1 MYDTSLLDEDTR
13 NSFWS
18 RVRRFAV
25 PPTMVDAATARR
37 ALGDWGGACAA
48 AGCDPEF
55 ELRAVTRTYGSEL
68 TGLLRADLRCLT
80 PDLLR
85 WHLPRI
91 APDGVLRPGLTLT
104 LARYPR
110 DGGGAPLHLVAR
122 TAPGHASAG
131 QRIVLALWDADA
143 RPTAG
148 RPRPRP
154 DPRFRL
160 DLHRHLWDARR
171 APELADRTAG
181 LTGSHFADAAWEFE
195 AALVRSADG
204 LPDDAP
210 VVVRL
215 AHRRHLLLGGPSTAP
230 AAAGRGARGARGPA
244 VLPDAATW
252 TPPDLLLLRAG
263 LIGPDALHPLVAAAL
278 APDHRPAVSPHRP
291 EREGGEGP
299 LTVECRGVPHRI
311 AVVDGVLVPLDH
323 APEQLRREEALA
335 ELGGPPLPCLRA
347 IDRAHRQPEDLDA
360 IQQRLLHGDRTGAL
374 AAVHRLI
381 GPEAVLRHGPLAE
394 ALDGDLQRRLDHSLH
409 AAGLEPARSRYD
421 TAPVPA
427 TGDPRPHGR
436 PHRLAPRHSG
446 PRRSW

>member
-1 MYDTSLLDEDTR
+1 MLMADTSLLDEDTR

-25 PPTMVDAATARR
+25 PPTMIENATARR
-37 ALGDWGGACAA
+37 ALGDWGGACTA
-48 AGCDPEF
+48 AGCDPAF
-55 ELRAVTRTYGSEL
+55 ELRAVTRAHGSEL
-68 TGLLRADLRCLT
+68 TGRLRADLRHLA

-122 TAPGHASAG
+122 TAPGRAAAA
-131 QRIVLALWDADA
+131 QRVTLALWDADD
-143 RPTAG
+143 RPAAG

-171 APELADRTAG
+171 APELADRVAN
-181 LTGSHFADAAWEFE
+181 LTDSQFAEPAWEFE
-195 AALVRSADG
+195 ADLVRAADG
-204 LPDDAP
+204 LPADAP
-210 VVVRL
+210 VAVRL
-215 AHRRHLLLGGPSTAP
+215 AHRRHLLLGGRASGAAP
-230 AAAGRGARGARGPA
+230 PQARRRTPGLA

-263 LIGPDALHPLVAAAL
+263 LIGPDGLHPLVAAAL
-278 APDHRPAVSPHRP
+278 APDHRRAVPEPA
-291 EREGGEGP
+291 GADGP
-299 LTVECRGVPHRI
+299 LTVRCRGAAHRI

-323 APEQLRREEALA
+323 DPEQLRREELLA
-335 ELGGPPLPCLRA
+335 GFGGPPLPCLRA

-360 IQQRLLHGDRTGAL
+360 VRQRLLHGDRAGAL
-374 AAVHRLI
+374 AAVHRLL
-381 GPEAVLRHGPLAE
+381 GAQAVLPAGPLAE
-394 ALDGDLQRRLDHSLH
+394 ALEADTRQRLVHGLH
-409 AAGLEPARSRYD
+409 AAGLEPERSRYD
-421 TAPVPA
+421 TAPAYPP
-427 TGDPRPHGR
+427 GDPRPHGR
-436 PHRLAPRHSG
+436 PHRASSRSPRH
-446 PRRSW
+446 RRGWQG

>member
-25 PPTMVDAATARR
+25 PPAMIETATARR

-48 AGCDPEF
+48 AGCDPEI

-68 TGLLRADLRCLT
+68 TGRLRADLRHLA

-91 APDGVLRPGLTLT
+91 APDGVLRPGLTLS

-110 DGGGAPLHLVAR
+110 DGGGPPLHLVAR

-131 QRIVLALWDADA
+131 QRIGLALWDAA
-143 RPTAG
+143 VRPSAG

-171 APELADRTAG
+171 APELADRTAD
-181 LTGSHFADAAWEFE
+181 LTDGQVADAAWEFE
-195 AALVRSADG
+195 AALLRSADG
-204 LPDDAP
+204 LPEDAP

-215 AHRRHLLLGGPSTAP
+215 AHRRHLLLGGGPTA
-230 AAAGRGARGARGPA
+230 AARAGRGVRGLA

-252 TPPDLLLLRAG
+252 TPPDLLLLRTG
-263 LIGPDALHPLVAAAL
+263 LLGPDALHPLVAAAL
-278 APDHRPAVSPHRP
+278 APDHRPAHDPARP
-291 EREGGEGP
+291 ERAYGDGP
-299 LTVECRGVPHRI
+299 LTVECRGVAHRI

-323 APEQLRREEALA
+323 DPEQLRREEALA

-347 IDRAHRQPEDLDA
+347 IDRAHRQPENLDSVR
-360 IQQRLLHGDRTGAL
+360 QRLLHGDRAGAL

-381 GPEAVLRHGPLAE
+381 GPRAVLRHGPLAE
-394 ALDGDLQRRLDHSLH
+394 ALDADLQHRLVRSLY
-409 AAGLEPARSRYD
+409 AAGLGPVRSRYD

-427 TGDPRPHGR
+427 PGEPRPNGR
-436 PHRLAPRHSG
+436 PHRLPPHS
-446 PRRSW
+446 RRRRTS